1 VNRRPSSDE
10 LDAAA
15 QLLLHLAAEK
25 GLSNLHI
32 GDDPGELVVTVEPSR
47 TYFDIVAFEDE
58 VESRLGWRP
67 AVVPATAPG
76 ARPGRKLVGRVG
88 AA

>member
-1 VNRRPSSDE
+1 VSRRPNPDE

-15 QLLLHLAAEK
+15 ELLLRIAGEH
-25 GLSNLHI
+25 GLSDLHI
-32 GDDPGELVVTVEPSR
+32 GDEPGELVVAVEPSR
-47 TYFDIVAFEDE
+47 TYFDVVAFEDE

-67 AVVPATAPG
+67 AVVPVTAPG

>member
-1 VNRRPSSDE
+1 MSRRPSADE
-10 LDAAA
+10 LEAAVG
-15 QLLLHLAAEK
+15 LLLRVAAEH
-25 GLSNLHI
+25 GLSDLHI
-32 GDDPGELVVTVEPSR
+32 GDEPGELVARVHPSR

-76 ARPGRKLVGRVG
+76 ARPGRRLVGRVG

>member
-10 LDAAA
+10 LEAAA
-15 QLLLHLAAEK
+15 QLLLRLAAER
-25 GLSNLHI
+25 GLSDLYL
-32 GDDPGELVVTVEPSR
+32 GDDPGELVVTVEPNR